1 MRINTYLEDK
11 YCKNMLKYRSKTIMD
26 MNMLIDFKVKNYRS
40 IKDEQSL
47 SMVSSKQKEHLET
60 HTFETSD
67 PSHMR
72 LLKTSAIYGANAAG
86 KSNIIKA
93 LQAMQEM
100 VVYSASKYQRGDKLP
115 VKPFLFDALSKD
127 EPTEFEVFFVAEDVR
142 YQYGFSA
149 TQDKIVEEWLF
160 ASPKSRAQSWFA
172 RALDTKSDEA
182 SYEWQFGDKFTGKKQ
197 LWQEST
203 RDNALFLSTAV
214 HLNSDQLKPVFD
226 WFDKTLRITG
236 VGGWDPKF
244 TMKLCQEEN
253 YKNEVLAF
261 LRTADMDIEDIEVE
275 DNPNKSK
282 AGSNRG
288 LGSILADLERE
299 LQGNNPSS
307 VKMWHKDN
315 DGNKVALDLK
325 DESDGTQ
332 KLFAFIGPWL
342 DSLEKGHVLLIDELH
357 DNFHPLM
364 VKFLVDLFH
373 SNVTNKSSAQLI
385 FTTHETSILSQDVF
399 RRDQIWFCEKENKA
413 TKLYSLVEFKPR
425 KGVTDLEKGYLSGR
439 YGALPFFKSI
449 SMTMGE

>member
-1 MRINTYLEDK
+1 
-11 YCKNMLKYRSKTIMD
+11 MLKFVIKTVMD

-40 IKDEQSL
+40 IKEEQSL

-115 VKPFLFDALSKD
+115 VKPFLFDALCKD

-149 TQDKIVEEWLF
+149 TQDRIVEEWLF

-172 RALDTKSDEA
+172 RALDTKSDRA
-182 SYEWQFGDKFTGKKQ
+182 YYEWQFGDKFTGKKQ

-261 LRTADMDIEDIEVE
+261 LRTADMDIEDIEIE
-275 DNPNKSK
+275 DNTYERNKAVHKGDITNTFASY
-282 AGSNRG
+282 
-288 LGSILADLERE
+288 
-299 LQGNNPSS
+299 LQGKNLIN
-307 VKMWHKDN
+307 VKMWHKDSR
-315 DGNKVALDLK
+315 GHKVALDLK

-373 SNVTNKSSAQLI
+373 SNVTNKSNAQLI

-439 YGALPFFKSI
+439 YGALPFFKSADHI
-449 SMTMGE
+449 FMEVI

>member
-1 MRINTYLEDK
+1 
-11 YCKNMLKYRSKTIMD
+11 MLKFRIKTVMD
-26 MNMLIDFKVKNYRS
+26 TNMLIDFKVKNYRS

-127 EPTEFEVFFVAEDVR
+127 EPTEFEVFFVSEDVR

-236 VGGWDPKF
+236 VGGWDPRF
-244 TMKLCQEEN
+244 TMQLCQEEN
-253 YKNEVLAF
+253 YKNDILQF
-261 LRTADMDIEDIEVE
+261 LRTADMDIEDIEIE
-275 DNPNKSK
+275 DDTYDARKDPIGQLTRTMKKIST
-282 AGSNRG
+282 SNS
-288 LGSILADLERE
+288 LI
-299 LQGNNPSS
+299 N
-307 VKMWHKDN
+307 VKMWHKDST
-315 DGNKVALDLK
+315 GNKVALDLK

-342 DSLEKGHVLLIDELH
+342 DSLEKGHVLVIDELH

-373 SNVTNKSSAQLI
+373 SNVTNKSNAQLI

-449 SMTMGE
+449 SMTMSE

>member
-1 MRINTYLEDK
+1 
-11 YCKNMLKYRSKTIMD
+11 
-26 MNMLIDFKVKNYRS
+26 
-40 IKDEQSL
+40 
-47 SMVSSKQKEHLET
+47 
-60 HTFETSD
+60 
-67 PSHMR
+67 
-72 LLKTSAIYGANAAG
+72 
-86 KSNIIKA
+86 
-93 LQAMQEM
+93 MQEI
-100 VVYSASKYQRGDKLP
+100 VVFSASKYQRGDKLP
-115 VKPFLFDALSKD
+115 VKPFLFDTASKN
-127 EPTEFEVFFVAEDVR
+127 EPTEFEVYFISEGVR
-142 YQYGFSA
+142 YQYGFAA
-149 TQDKIVEEWLF
+149 TEDRIVEEWLY

-172 RALDTKSDEA
+172 RALKKDTVEDV
-182 SYEWQFGDKFTGKKQ
+182 YEWQFGDKFTGKKQ

-244 TMKLCQEEN
+244 TMKLCQEEG
-253 YKNEVLAF
+253 YKKDVLAF
-261 LRTADMDIEDIEVE
+261 LHTADMDIADIEIE
-275 DNPNKSK
+275 EKRDGIEKLTGT
-282 AGSNRG
+282 GSWHNYFYP
-288 LGSILADLERE
+288 
-299 LQGNNPSS
+299 QT
-307 VKMWHKDN
+307 VKMWHNDN

-364 VKFLVDLFH
+364 VKFLVELFH
-373 SNVTNKSSAQLI
+373 SNETNKSNAQLV

-413 TKLYSLVEFKPR
+413 TTLYSLVEFKPR

-449 SMTMGE
+449 ALTMGE